1 VFGRETYEDGQTL
14 PVKKGI
20 MLRPAEWLY
29 VHVLCN
35 TLCLYAVFCA
45 VFVRETYEKDG
56 QTLPGKKGIMLRPDQ
71 WRALAAATDDVTA
84 ALNAHNTRYA
94 LELGNM

>member
-1 VFGRETYEDGQTL
+1 MLCVCVTCL
-14 PVKKGI
+14 PV
-20 MLRPAEWLY
+20 L
-29 VHVLCN
+29 
-35 TLCLYAVFCA
+35 
-45 VFVRETYEKDG
+45 FVRETYDKDG

-71 WRALAAATDDVTA
+71 WRALAAATDHVTA

>member
-1 VFGRETYEDGQTL
+1 
-14 PVKKGI
+14 
-20 MLRPAEWLY
+20 
-29 VHVLCN
+29 
-35 TLCLYAVFCA
+35 

-71 WRALAAATDDVTA
+71 WRTLAAATDDVTA

>member
-1 VFGRETYEDGQTL
+1 MFCS
-14 PVKKGI
+14 
-20 MLRPAEWLY
+20 
-29 VHVLCN
+29 VLL
-35 TLCLYAVFCA
+35 LCLCCSCVSVRAVACCMCA
-45 VFVRETYEKDG
+45 AAWCIRECYEKDG

-71 WRALAAATDDVTA
+71 WRMLAGATDDITA